1 MYFNKRKRAPKILK
15 LLVVVLS
22 LGASICFSADK
33 TDIRVGI
40 IDSFNPEFA
49 TTTLEPTLRYLNQ
62 KLPNYHFVAVPLN
75 SVNPE
80 KELKNNPVD
89 FLISSA
95 GTFHELSISIGIVHI
110 ATRKTILSDDPS
122 ASEGAAFVTLAKRAD
137 LIELKDLQGKVAA
150 ASQPN
155 SFDGWLVGQHELFK
169 NGLNPEEFFK
179 RSVFTHFQF
188 PDALMLLIQ
197 GEADVAILSACVL
210 EELSQEG
217 LIESSDFKVISQ
229 KPRDVLKCARS
240 TDLYP
245 GIVFAARENIPP
257 KLMWEVTSSLIS
269 MPPTNDYEWTIASR
283 FSKVDELFR
292 DLQLGPYQYL
302 KDWSPAGIFKRF
314 KTEIL
319 LTCGLLL
326 LLILNSLYLRRTVA
340 RRTLQVRR
348 TLNRQIKI
356 EKEYRDS
363 RNRLAQMEKFGVIN
377 QMSGMLAHEVQQPL
391 MAINNYLAGLRV
403 YLKSKGF
410 SDAVTEQAIGS
421 LEHNSERIGSIVTR
435 VRGYAKQKKGE
446 MKSCDLTAIALSAL
460 NVLKAL
466 KFEHVEVTS
475 NLPSEARV
483 VGDPLELELL
493 IINLLKNACSAVKKQ
508 PKPIVDLKIGSLDD
522 SHWCLSV
529 SDNGPTLD
537 DKSFARLKTLG
548 DSVKPEGMGIG
559 LSIVRGIADKHGAE
573 LEFIRL
579 PKGGICSRV
588 VIDKEECK

>member
-1 MYFNKRKRAPKILK
+1 MSVRQRIKPSAIFKGLIAGLIFI
-15 LLVVVLS
+15 S
-22 LGASICFSADK
+22 TASYAVEK
-33 TDIRVGI
+33 TEVKVGV
-40 IDSFNPEFA
+40 IDSFNPEFG
-49 TTTLEPTLRYLNQ
+49 TQTLEPSLKFLNS
-62 KLPNYHFVAVPLN
+62 KLTSYRFVPVVLN
-75 SVNPE
+75 SVNPD

-95 GTFHELSISIGIVHI
+95 GTLSLSQGIVHV

-122 ASEGAAFVTLAKRAD
+122 ASEAGTFVTLAKRED
-137 LIELKDLQGKVAA
+137 LRELKDLKGKVVA

-155 SFDGWLVGQHELFK
+155 SFDGWLVDQHEIFK
-169 NGLNPEEFFK
+169 NGLDPENFFK

-188 PDALMLLIQ
+188 PDSLMLLIQ

-210 EELSQEG
+210 EQLSNEG
-217 LIESSDFKVISQ
+217 LIEASDFKVLAQ
-229 KPRDVLKCARS
+229 KPQGVLRCARS

-245 GIVFAARENIPP
+245 GIVFAAREDIPP
-257 KLMWEVTSSLIS
+257 KLKWQVTSALMS

-283 FSKVDELFR
+283 FSKVDELYR

-302 KDWSPAGIFKRF
+302 KDWSPAGILKRF

-319 LTCGLLL
+319 LATGLLL

-348 TLNRQIKI
+348 TLNRQIKL
-356 EKEYRDS
+356 EKEYKES

-403 YLKSKGF
+403 YLNSKGY
-410 SDAVTEQAIGS
+410 SDAVTERAIGS

-460 NVLKAL
+460 TVLKAL
-466 KFEHVEVTS
+466 KFEHVEVKAD
-475 NLPSEARV
+475 LPPEAKV

-493 IINLLKNACSAVKKQ
+493 IINLLKNACSAVENQ
-508 PKPIVDLKIGSLDD
+508 PKPKVDLKIESLDEK
-522 SHWCLSV
+522 HWCLSV

-573 LEFIRL
+573 LDFIRL

-588 VIDKEECK
+588 VIDKEDTK

>member
-1 MYFNKRKRAPKILK
+1 MSVRQRIKSTAIFKG
-15 LLVVVLS
+15 LLAGFIFIS
-22 LGASICFSADK
+22 AASFAAEK
-33 TDIRVGI
+33 TEIKVGV
-40 IDSFNPEFA
+40 IDSFNPEFS
-49 TTTLEPTLRYLNQ
+49 TQTLEPTLKFLNS
-62 KLPNYHFVAVPLN
+62 KLPAYRFVPVSLN
-75 SVNPE
+75 SVNPD

-95 GTFHELSISIGIVHI
+95 GTFHEPSLSQDIVHV

-122 ASEGAAFVTLAKRAD
+122 ASEAGAFVTLAKRED
-137 LIELKDLQGKVAA
+137 LKELRDLKEKVVA

-155 SFDGWLVGQHELFK
+155 SFDGWLVAQHEIFK
-169 NGLNPEEFFK
+169 NGLDPENFFK

-188 PDALMLLIQ
+188 PDSLMLLIQ
-197 GEADVAILSACVL
+197 AEADVAILSACVL
-210 EELSQEG
+210 EQLSNEG
-217 LIESSDFKVISQ
+217 LIEASDFKVLAQ
-229 KPRDVLKCARS
+229 KPQGVLRCARS

-245 GIVFAARENIPP
+245 GIVFAAREDIPP
-257 KLMWEVTSSLIS
+257 KLKWEVTSALMS

-283 FSKVDELFR
+283 FSKVDELYR

-302 KDWSPAGIFKRF
+302 KDWSPAGILKRF

-319 LTCGLLL
+319 LASGLLL

-340 RRTLQVRR
+340 KRTLQVRR
-348 TLNRQIKI
+348 TLNRQIKL
-356 EKEYRDS
+356 EKEYKES

-403 YLKSKGF
+403 YLNSKGY
-410 SDAVTEQAIGS
+410 SDAVTERAIGS

-475 NLPSEARV
+475 DLPPQAKV

-493 IINLLKNACSAVKKQ
+493 IINLLKNACSAVEKQ
-508 PKPIVDLKIGSLDD
+508 PKPKVDLKIESLDD
-522 SHWCLSV
+522 KHWCLSV

-579 PKGGICSRV
+579 PKGGICSRA
-588 VIDKEECK
+588 VIDKEV

>member
-1 MYFNKRKRAPKILK
+1 MSVRQRIKSTAIFKG
-15 LLVVVLS
+15 LLAGFIFIS
-22 LGASICFSADK
+22 AASFAAEK
-33 TDIRVGI
+33 TEIKVGV
-40 IDSFNPEFA
+40 IDSFNPEFS
-49 TTTLEPTLRYLNQ
+49 TQTLEPTLKFLNS
-62 KLPNYHFVAVPLN
+62 KLPAYRFVPVSLN
-75 SVNPE
+75 SVNPD

-89 FLISSA
+89 FPISSA
-95 GTFHELSISIGIVHI
+95 GTFHELSLSQGIVHV

-122 ASEGAAFVTLAKRAD
+122 ASEAGAFVTLAKRED
-137 LIELKDLQGKVAA
+137 LKELRDLKEKVVA

-155 SFDGWLVGQHELFK
+155 SFDGWLVAQHEIFK
-169 NGLNPEEFFK
+169 NGLDPENFFK

-188 PDALMLLIQ
+188 PDSLMLLIQ

-210 EELSQEG
+210 EQLSNEG
-217 LIESSDFKVISQ
+217 LIEASDFKVLAQ
-229 KPRDVLKCARS
+229 KPQGVLRCARS

-245 GIVFAARENIPP
+245 GIVFAAREDIPP
-257 KLMWEVTSSLIS
+257 KLKWEVTSALMS

-283 FSKVDELFR
+283 FSKVDELYR

-302 KDWSPAGIFKRF
+302 KDWSPAGILKRF

-319 LTCGLLL
+319 LASGLLL

-340 RRTLQVRR
+340 KRTLQVRR
-348 TLNRQIKI
+348 TLNRQIKL
-356 EKEYRDS
+356 EKEYKES

-403 YLKSKGF
+403 YLNSKGY
-410 SDAVTEQAIGS
+410 SDAVTERAIGS

-475 NLPSEARV
+475 DLPPQAKV

-493 IINLLKNACSAVKKQ
+493 IINLLKNACSAVEKQ
-508 PKPIVDLKIGSLDD
+508 PKPKVDLKIESLDD
-522 SHWCLSV
+522 KHWCLSV

-579 PKGGICSRV
+579 PKGGICSRA
-588 VIDKEECK
+588 VIDKEV

>member
-1 MYFNKRKRAPKILK
+1 MSVRQRIKSTAIFKG
-15 LLVVVLS
+15 LLAGFIFIS
-22 LGASICFSADK
+22 AASFAAEK
-33 TDIRVGI
+33 TEIKVGV
-40 IDSFNPEFA
+40 IDSFNPEFS
-49 TTTLEPTLRYLNQ
+49 TQTLEPTLKFLNS
-62 KLPNYHFVAVPLN
+62 KLPAYRFVPVSLN
-75 SVNPE
+75 SVNPD

-95 GTFHELSISIGIVHI
+95 GTFYELSLSQGIVHV

-122 ASEGAAFVTLAKRAD
+122 ASEAGAFVTLAKRED
-137 LIELKDLQGKVAA
+137 LKELRDLKEKVVA

-155 SFDGWLVGQHELFK
+155 SFDGWLVAQHEIFK
-169 NGLNPEEFFK
+169 NGLDPENFFK

-188 PDALMLLIQ
+188 PDSLMLLIQ

-210 EELSQEG
+210 EQLSNEG
-217 LIESSDFKVISQ
+217 LIEASDFKVLAQ
-229 KPRDVLKCARS
+229 KPQGVLRCARS

-245 GIVFAARENIPP
+245 GIVFAAREDIPP
-257 KLMWEVTSSLIS
+257 KLKWEVTSALMS

-283 FSKVDELFR
+283 FSKVDELYR

-302 KDWSPAGIFKRF
+302 KDWSPAGILKRF

-319 LTCGLLL
+319 LASGLLL

-340 RRTLQVRR
+340 KRTLQVRR
-348 TLNRQIKI
+348 TLNRQIKL
-356 EKEYRDS
+356 EKEYKES

-403 YLKSKGF
+403 YLNSKGY
-410 SDAVTEQAIGS
+410 SDAVTERAIGS

-475 NLPSEARV
+475 DLPPQAKV

-493 IINLLKNACSAVKKQ
+493 IINLLKNACSAVEKQ
-508 PKPIVDLKIGSLDD
+508 PKPKVDLKIESLDD
-522 SHWCLSV
+522 KHWCLSV

-588 VIDKEECK
+588 VIDKEV

>member
-1 MYFNKRKRAPKILK
+1 MSVRQRIKSTAIFKG
-15 LLVVVLS
+15 LLAGFIFIS
-22 LGASICFSADK
+22 AASFAAEK
-33 TDIRVGI
+33 TEIKVGV
-40 IDSFNPEFA
+40 IDSFNPEFS
-49 TTTLEPTLRYLNQ
+49 TQTLEPTLKFLNS
-62 KLPNYHFVAVPLN
+62 KLPAYRFVPVSLN
-75 SVNPE
+75 SVNPD

-95 GTFHELSISIGIVHI
+95 DTFHELSLSQGIVHV

-122 ASEGAAFVTLAKRAD
+122 ASEAGAFVTLAKRED
-137 LIELKDLQGKVAA
+137 LKELRDLKEKVVA

-155 SFDGWLVGQHELFK
+155 SFDGWLVAQHEIFK
-169 NGLNPEEFFK
+169 NGLDPENFFK

-188 PDALMLLIQ
+188 PDSLMLLIQ

-210 EELSQEG
+210 EQLSNEG
-217 LIESSDFKVISQ
+217 LIEASDFKVLAQ
-229 KPRDVLKCARS
+229 KPQGVLRCARS

-245 GIVFAARENIPP
+245 GIVFAAREDIPP
-257 KLMWEVTSSLIS
+257 KLKWEVTSALMS

-283 FSKVDELFR
+283 FSKVDELYR

-302 KDWSPAGIFKRF
+302 KDWSPAGILKRF

-319 LTCGLLL
+319 LASGLLL

-340 RRTLQVRR
+340 KRTLQVRR
-348 TLNRQIKI
+348 TLNRQIKL
-356 EKEYRDS
+356 EKEYKES

-403 YLKSKGF
+403 YLNSKGY
-410 SDAVTEQAIGS
+410 SDAVTERAIGS

-475 NLPSEARV
+475 DLPPQAKV

-493 IINLLKNACSAVKKQ
+493 IINLLKNACSAVEKQ
-508 PKPIVDLKIGSLDD
+508 PKPKVDLKIESLDD
-522 SHWCLSV
+522 KHWCLSV

-579 PKGGICSRV
+579 PKGGICSRA
-588 VIDKEECK
+588 VIDKEV

>member
-1 MYFNKRKRAPKILK
+1 MSVRQRIKSTAIFKG
-15 LLVVVLS
+15 LLAGFIFIS
-22 LGASICFSADK
+22 AASFAAEK
-33 TDIRVGI
+33 TEIKVGV
-40 IDSFNPEFA
+40 IDSFNPEFS
-49 TTTLEPTLRYLNQ
+49 TQTLEPTLKFLNS
-62 KLPNYHFVAVPLN
+62 KLPAYRFVPVSLN
-75 SVNPE
+75 SVNPD

-95 GTFHELSISIGIVHI
+95 GTFHELSLSQGIVHV

-122 ASEGAAFVTLAKRAD
+122 ASEAGAFVTLAKRED
-137 LIELKDLQGKVAA
+137 LKELRDLKEK
-150 ASQPN
+150 
-155 SFDGWLVGQHELFK
+155 FDGWLVAQHEIFK
-169 NGLNPEEFFK
+169 NGLDPENFFK

-188 PDALMLLIQ
+188 PDSLMLLIQ

-210 EELSQEG
+210 EQLSNEG
-217 LIESSDFKVISQ
+217 LIEASDFKVLAQ
-229 KPRDVLKCARS
+229 KPQGVLRCARS

-245 GIVFAARENIPP
+245 GIVFAAREDIPP
-257 KLMWEVTSSLIS
+257 KLKWEVTSALMS

-283 FSKVDELFR
+283 FSKVDELYR

-302 KDWSPAGIFKRF
+302 KDWSPAGILKRF

-319 LTCGLLL
+319 LASGLLL

-340 RRTLQVRR
+340 KRTLQVRR
-348 TLNRQIKI
+348 TLNRQIKL
-356 EKEYRDS
+356 EKEYKES

-403 YLKSKGF
+403 YLNSKGY
-410 SDAVTEQAIGS
+410 SDAVTERAIGS

-475 NLPSEARV
+475 DLPPQAKV

-493 IINLLKNACSAVKKQ
+493 IINLLKNACSAVEKQ
-508 PKPIVDLKIGSLDD
+508 PKPKVDLKIESLDD
-522 SHWCLSV
+522 KHWCLSV

-579 PKGGICSRV
+579 PKGGICSRA
-588 VIDKEECK
+588 VIDKEV

>member
-1 MYFNKRKRAPKILK
+1 MSVRQRIKSTAIFKG
-15 LLVVVLS
+15 LLAGFIFIS
-22 LGASICFSADK
+22 AASFAAEK
-33 TDIRVGI
+33 TEIKVGV
-40 IDSFNPEFA
+40 IDSFNPEFS
-49 TTTLEPTLRYLNQ
+49 TQTLEPTLKFLNS
-62 KLPNYHFVAVPLN
+62 KLPAYRFVPVSLN
-75 SVNPE
+75 SVNPD
-80 KELKNNPVD
+80 KELKNNLVD

-95 GTFHELSISIGIVHI
+95 GTFHELSLSQGIVHV

-122 ASEGAAFVTLAKRAD
+122 ASEAGAFVTLAKRED
-137 LIELKDLQGKVAA
+137 LKELRDLKEKVVA

-155 SFDGWLVGQHELFK
+155 SFDGWLVAQHEIFK
-169 NGLNPEEFFK
+169 NGLDPENFFK

-188 PDALMLLIQ
+188 PDSLMLLIQ

-210 EELSQEG
+210 EQLSNEG
-217 LIESSDFKVISQ
+217 LIEASDFKVLAQ
-229 KPRDVLKCARS
+229 KPQGVLRCARS

-245 GIVFAARENIPP
+245 GIVFAAREDIPP
-257 KLMWEVTSSLIS
+257 KLKWEVTSALMS

-283 FSKVDELFR
+283 FSKVDELYR

-302 KDWSPAGIFKRF
+302 KDWSPAGILKRF

-319 LTCGLLL
+319 LASGLLL

-340 RRTLQVRR
+340 KRTLQVRR
-348 TLNRQIKI
+348 TLNRQIKL
-356 EKEYRDS
+356 EKKIKES

-403 YLKSKGF
+403 YLNSKGY
-410 SDAVTEQAIGS
+410 SDAVTERAIGS

-475 NLPSEARV
+475 DLPPQAKV

-493 IINLLKNACSAVKKQ
+493 IINLLKNACSAVEKQ
-508 PKPIVDLKIGSLDD
+508 PKPKVDLKIESLDD
-522 SHWCLSV
+522 KHWCLSV

-579 PKGGICSRV
+579 PKGGICSRA
-588 VIDKEECK
+588 VIDKEV

>member
-75 SVNPE
+75 SVNPK
-80 KELKNNPVD
+80 KELKNNPID

-169 NGLNPEEFFK
+169 NGLNPEKFFK

-217 LIESSDFKVISQ
+217 LMSHPIS
-229 KPRDVLKCARS
+229 R
-240 TDLYP
+240 
-245 GIVFAARENIPP
+245 
-257 KLMWEVTSSLIS
+257 
-269 MPPTNDYEWTIASR
+269 
-283 FSKVDELFR
+283 LFR
-292 DLQLGPYQYL
+292 
-302 KDWSPAGIFKRF
+302 K
-314 KTEIL
+314 
-319 LTCGLLL
+319 
-326 LLILNSLYLRRTVA
+326 
-340 RRTLQVRR
+340 
-348 TLNRQIKI
+348 
-356 EKEYRDS
+356 
-363 RNRLAQMEKFGVIN
+363 N
-377 QMSGMLAHEVQQPL
+377 QGM
-391 MAINNYLAGLRV
+391 
-403 YLKSKGF
+403 F
-410 SDAVTEQAIGS
+410 
-421 LEHNSERIGSIVTR
+421 
-435 VRGYAKQKKGE
+435 
-446 MKSCDLTAIALSAL
+446 
-460 NVLKAL
+460 
-466 KFEHVEVTS
+466 
-475 NLPSEARV
+475 
-483 VGDPLELELL
+483 
-493 IINLLKNACSAVKKQ
+493 
-508 PKPIVDLKIGSLDD
+508 
-522 SHWCLSV
+522 
-529 SDNGPTLD
+529 
-537 DKSFARLKTLG
+537 
-548 DSVKPEGMGIG
+548 
-559 LSIVRGIADKHGAE
+559 
-573 LEFIRL
+573 
-579 PKGGICSRV
+579 
-588 VIDKEECK
+588 

>member
-1 MYFNKRKRAPKILK
+1 MSVRQRIKPSAIFKGLIAGLIFI
-15 LLVVVLS
+15 S
-22 LGASICFSADK
+22 TASYAVEK
-33 TDIRVGI
+33 TEVKVGV
-40 IDSFNPEFA
+40 IDSFNPEFG
-49 TTTLEPTLRYLNQ
+49 TQTLEPSLKFLNS
-62 KLPNYHFVAVPLN
+62 KLTSYRFVPVVLN
-75 SVNPE
+75 SVNPD

-95 GTFHELSISIGIVHI
+95 GTLSLSQGIVHV

-122 ASEGAAFVTLAKRAD
+122 ASEAGTFVTLAKRED
-137 LIELKDLQGKVAA
+137 LRELKDLKGKVVA

-155 SFDGWLVGQHELFK
+155 SFDGWLVGQHEIFK
-169 NGLNPEEFFK
+169 NGLDPENFFK

-188 PDALMLLIQ
+188 PDSLMLLIQ

-210 EELSQEG
+210 EQLSNEG
-217 LIESSDFKVISQ
+217 LIEASDFKVLAQ
-229 KPRDVLKCARS
+229 KPQGVLRCARS

-245 GIVFAARENIPP
+245 GIVFAAREDIPP
-257 KLMWEVTSSLIS
+257 KLKWQVTSALMS

-283 FSKVDELFR
+283 FSKVDELYR

-302 KDWSPAGIFKRF
+302 KDWSPAGILKRF

-319 LTCGLLL
+319 LATGLLL

-348 TLNRQIKI
+348 TLNRQIKL
-356 EKEYRDS
+356 EKEYKES

-403 YLKSKGF
+403 YLNSKGY
-410 SDAVTEQAIGS
+410 SDAVTERAIGS

-460 NVLKAL
+460 TVLKAL
-466 KFEHVEVTS
+466 KFEHVEVKAD
-475 NLPSEARV
+475 LPPEAKV

-493 IINLLKNACSAVKKQ
+493 IINLLKNACSAVENQ
-508 PKPIVDLKIGSLDD
+508 PKPKVDLKIESLDEK
-522 SHWCLSV
+522 HWCLSV
-529 SDNGPTLD
+529 SDNGSTLD

-573 LEFIRL
+573 LDFIRL

-588 VIDKEECK
+588 VIDKEDTK